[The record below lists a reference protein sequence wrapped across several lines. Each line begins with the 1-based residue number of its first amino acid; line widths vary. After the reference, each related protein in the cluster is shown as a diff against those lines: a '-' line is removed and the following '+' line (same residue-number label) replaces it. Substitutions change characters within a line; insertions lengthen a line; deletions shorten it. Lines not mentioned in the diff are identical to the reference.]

1 MNTLKGIYV
10 LVIQI
15 DKPIE
20 VKIGKLGKRIFQ
32 KGKYSYVG
40 SAQNNLEQRV
50 KRHLSKEKR
59 LFWHIDYLLNEEATK
74 VTKVYYLEKGK
85 ADECKIAQL
94 ISENALPIAG
104 FGCSDCNCESHL
116 FFAKDFDFLGMF
128 MQQWTMQSIEVE
140 LAEALS
146 EMQDALEALQ
156 KQGFDLS

>member
-1 MNTLKGIYV
+1 MSTLKGIYV
-10 LVIQI
+10 LVIEI

-20 VKIGKLGKRIFQ
+20 IKIGKLGTRTFQ
-32 KGKYSYVG
+32 KGIYAYVG

-59 LFWHIDYLLNEEATK
+59 LFWHIDYLLNDEAAK
-74 VTKVYYLEKGK
+74 VTKVHYLEKGK

-94 ISENALPIAG
+94 ISENALSIEG
-104 FGCSDCNCESHL
+104 FGCSDCNCKSHL
-116 FFAKDFDFLGMF
+116 FHAESFDFLGMF
-128 MQQWTMQSIEVE
+128 MQQWTMQSIECE

-156 KQGFDLS
+156 KQGFDLT